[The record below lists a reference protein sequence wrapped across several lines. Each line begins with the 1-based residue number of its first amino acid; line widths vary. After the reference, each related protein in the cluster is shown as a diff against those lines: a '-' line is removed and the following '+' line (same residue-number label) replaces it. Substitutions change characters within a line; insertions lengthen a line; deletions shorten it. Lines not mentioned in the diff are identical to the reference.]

1 MSTRDDRRQAAVERM
16 AQHLLAHGLPGASLR
31 PLAAAAGTSD
41 RMLLYY
47 FRDKDDLL
55 AATLTHVAGMLTLGL
70 EAAVPAGTRLSP
82 RALLDTVWAATGS
95 EAMRPFMRLWLEL
108 AAATARGEQPHQ
120 AISVAIMA
128 GFSDWVESRLDLPA
142 AERADAAALVLGV
155 AEGAMFLDAL
165 GRRDLAD
172 RAVASAF

>member
-1 MSTRDDRRQAAVERM
+1 MSTREDRRQAAILAM
-16 AQHLLAHGLPGASLR
+16 ADHLLAHGLPGASLR

-47 FRDKDDLL
+47 FRDKEDVLG
-55 AATLTHVAGMLTLGL
+55 ATLGHVAGQLTLGL
-70 EAAVPAGTRLSP
+70 EAAVPAGTRLAP
-82 RALLDTVWAATGS
+82 RALLATLWAATGS

-120 AISVAIMA
+120 SIAIAIMA
-128 GFSDWVESRLDLPA
+128 GFADWVESRLDLPEA
-142 AERADAAALVLGV
+142 ARGDAAALLLATV
-155 AEGAMFLDAL
+155 EGAMFLDAV

-172 RAVASAF
+172 RAIGAF